1 MARWVPSLER
11 GRLFSFSS
19 SSSQVGIITGLR
31 LGIYLCVHGFAGG
44 WPSIFYIFGL
54 LNQCNC
60 FKIKISF
67 KKGRLAWFGVLR
79 GFLSQVIR
87 LMIINLLRIEKK
99 NILLKK

>member
-44 WPSIFYIFGL
+44 WLSIFYML
-54 LNQCNC
+54 VC
-60 FKIKISF
+60 
-67 KKGRLAWFGVLR
+67 
-79 GFLSQVIR
+79 
-87 LMIINLLRIEKK
+87 
-99 NILLKK
+99 

>member
-1 MARWVPSLER
+1 MVL
-11 GRLFSFSS
+11 LV
-19 SSSQVGIITGLR
+19 VGFLYFI
-31 LGIYLCVHGFAGG
+31 CWFVK
-44 WPSIFYIFGL
+44 SILMFH
-54 LNQCNC
+54 
-60 FKIKISF
+60 KILISF